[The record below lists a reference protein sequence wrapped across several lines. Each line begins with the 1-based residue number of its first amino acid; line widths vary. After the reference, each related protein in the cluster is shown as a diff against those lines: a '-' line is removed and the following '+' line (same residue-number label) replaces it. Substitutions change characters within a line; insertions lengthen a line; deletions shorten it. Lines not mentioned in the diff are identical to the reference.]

1 MICEVVCSEVADMQE
16 IIEFIKS
23 AKHLVAFTGAG
34 VSVLSGI
41 KDFRGK
47 NGLYKTMN
55 AEKIFDLDVF
65 HADPSFYYSQAKD
78 FVYNLDEKEPAC
90 THRVLAKLEKLG
102 FLKALIT
109 QNIDMLHQKA
119 GNERVI
125 EVHGSATQHYCTSCG
140 KEGDEKAVFTKAKKG
155 EVPHCEYCGGV
166 IKPAITFFGESLP
179 LKALNE
185 AISQVA
191 KADALMVLGSSLT
204 VYPAAALPSYT
215 LQHGGRIMIVND
227 MSTSYDS
234 NATLKYDDLGS
245 VFEYLEKM
253 IDSGVFSSK

>member
-1 MICEVVCSEVADMQE
+1 MQE

-65 HADPSFYYSQAKD
+65 HADPSFYYSNAKD
-78 FVYNLDEKEPAC
+78 FVYNLDKKEPAC

-119 GNERVI
+119 GNAHVI
-125 EVHGSATQHYCTSCG
+125 EVHGSATRHYCTSCN
-140 KEGDEKAVFTKAKKG
+140 KNPNEQVVFEQAKKG
-155 EVPHCEYCGGV
+155 EVPHCEYCNGV

-179 LKALNE
+179 IQALNE
-185 AISQVA
+185 AISQVS

-227 MSTSYDS
+227 MATSYDQD
-234 NATLKYDDLGS
+234 ATFKYNDLEL

-253 IDSGVFSSK
+253 IDEGIFSTY

>member
-1 MICEVVCSEVADMQE
+1 MQE
-16 IIEFIKS
+16 IINFIKN

-65 HADPSFYYSQAKD
+65 NSDPSFYYSQAKN

-119 GNERVI
+119 GNHHVI
-125 EVHGSATQHYCTSCG
+125 EVHGSATRHYCTNCG
-140 KEGDEKAVFTKAKKG
+140 KDGNAQSVFEKAKKG

-179 LKALNE
+179 TKALNE
-185 AISQVA
+185 AISQVNQ
-191 KADALMVLGSSLT
+191 ADALMVLGSSLT

-215 LQHGGRIMIVND
+215 LQHGGHIMIVND
-227 MSTSYDS
+227 MPTSYDQYT
-234 NATLKYDDLGS
+234 TLKYDDLAT
-245 VFEYLEKM
+245 VFEYLEKVINEGTLNRM
-253 IDSGVFSSK
+253 

>member
-1 MICEVVCSEVADMQE
+1 MQE
-16 IIEFIKS
+16 IIDFIKN

-47 NGLYKTMN
+47 NGLYKTMD

-65 HADPSFYYSQAKD
+65 RADPSFYYSQAKD

-90 THRVLAKLEKLG
+90 THRVLAILEKLG
-102 FLKALIT
+102 LLKALIT

-119 GNERVI
+119 GNKHVI
-125 EVHGSATQHYCTSCG
+125 EVHGSATRHYCTSCG
-140 KEGDEKAVFTKAKKG
+140 KDGDKTLVFAKAKKG

-166 IKPAITFFGESLP
+166 IKPAITFFGEGLP
-179 LKALNE
+179 RDALNE
-185 AISQVA
+185 AMHQASQ
-191 KADALMVLGSSLT
+191 ADVLMILGSSLT

-215 LQHGGRIMIVND
+215 LQNKGRIMIVND
-227 MSTSYDS
+227 MPTSYDS
-234 NATLKYDDLGS
+234 NATLKYNDLAT
-245 VFEYLEKM
+245 VFEYLEKA
-253 IDSGVFSSK
+253 ITSNFSHTI

>member
-1 MICEVVCSEVADMQE
+1 MQE
-16 IIEFIKS
+16 VIDFIKN

-55 AEKIFDLDVF
+55 AEKIFDLNVF
-65 HADPSFYYSQAKD
+65 RYDPSFYYSQAKD
-78 FVYNLDEKEPAC
+78 FVYNLDQKEPAC

-119 GNERVI
+119 GNEHVI
-125 EVHGSATQHYCTSCG
+125 EVHGSATRHYCTSCG
-140 KEGDEKAVFTKAKKG
+140 KDGDNEVVFAKAKRG
-155 EVPHCEYCGGV
+155 EVPHCEFCNGV
-166 IKPAITFFGESLP
+166 MKPAITFFGESLP
-179 LKALNE
+179 IAALNE
-185 AISQVA
+185 AVSHVA

-227 MSTSYDS
+227 MQTSYDTE
-234 NATLKYDDLGS
+234 ATLKYDDLGS
-245 VFEYLEKM
+245 VFEYLEKV
-253 IDSGVFSSK
+253 IDSGSF

>member
-1 MICEVVCSEVADMQE
+1 MQK
-16 IIEFIKS
+16 IIDFIKS
-23 AKHLVAFTGAG
+23 SKHLVAFTGAG

-47 NGLYKTMN
+47 NGLYKTMD

-65 HADPSFYYSQAKD
+65 RADPSFYYSQAKD

-119 GNERVI
+119 GNENVI
-125 EVHGSATQHYCTSCG
+125 EVHGSATRHYCTSCG
-140 KEGDEKAVFTKAKKG
+140 KDGDAQAVFEKAKKG
-155 EVPHCEYCGGV
+155 EVPHCKYCDGV

-179 LKALNE
+179 IKALNE
-185 AISQVA
+185 AVSQTS
-191 KADALMVLGSSLT
+191 KADALIVLGSSLT

-227 MSTSYDS
+227 MPTSYD
-234 NATLKYDDLGS
+234 NDATLKYNDLGT
-245 VFEYLEKM
+245 VFEYLEKL
-253 IDSGVFSSK
+253 IDEGEFSR